1 MNSELWPLNFTV
13 SKNLLGLR
21 ASPVTLYGILCKVEF
36 DWLLKGCS
44 KGTRGET
51 DTKTIA
57 KTKIKERVWAKRIL
71 DG

>member
-1 MNSELWPLNFTV
+1 M
-13 SKNLLGLR
+13 GLR
-21 ASPVTLYGILCKVEF
+21 ASPVTLYGILCKVEI